1 MPGIVIPGIVVPGV
15 PVPGIMI
22 VPGIMVVPVVVIVP
36 VVAVIPG
43 IPIPGVVAVM
53 IVRIETYPVQRRCR
67 PEKVKS
73 VGSIVDNDIN
83 LFRVGIFLICNP
95 RGGKIVKILLSVV
108 AHIFFGHIRE
118 RIDVVLK
125 TLLLRILRYG
135 TAGCQRKQHQK
146 TKGSAI
152 NRICSHNC
160 SV

>member
-1 MPGIVIPGIVVPGV
+1 MMVVPGVIIPRVPTPGIVIIPGIVVV
-15 PVPGIMI
+15 PR
-22 VPGIMVVPVVVIVP
+22 VVIVP

-43 IPIPGVVAVM
+43 IPVPGIVTVVV
-53 IVRIETYPVQRRCR
+53 IRIETYPIQRRCC

-108 AHIFFGHIRE
+108 GHIFFGHIGK

>member
-22 VPGIMVVPVVVIVP
+22 VPGIMVVPMVVIVP

>member
-1 MPGIVIPGIVVPGV
+1 MMVVPGVKIPRVPTPGIVIIPGIVVV
-15 PVPGIMI
+15 PR
-22 VPGIMVVPVVVIVP
+22 VVIVP

-43 IPIPGVVAVM
+43 IPVPGIVTVVV
-53 IVRIETYPVQRRCR
+53 IRIETYPIQRRCC

-108 AHIFFGHIRE
+108 GHIFFGHTGK

>member
-53 IVRIETYPVQRRCR
+53 IVRIETYPVQRRCC